1 MQDSELEQISEALRA
16 ARISKRPIDPPTKTW
31 KNLDADSA
39 FEVQKITVKNAIS
52 KHGDRLV
59 GYKLGN
65 IAKVMQDAFGLD
77 QPDYGFLLASTFI
90 YEGTAL
96 SLKDYIKPFVELEPA
111 FVLKGHLKGPNV
123 TAADVI
129 NAIDYAIPAIEIID
143 SRVKNW
149 AIDLPDTLADNGS
162 TAAVILG
169 GTPRKL
175 TDLTLSNTR
184 GNLRFNDQEVM
195 TGNTKNV
202 LGNPIS
208 AVAWLVNKLSKYDI
222 EFFPG
227 QVVLPGSFWLA
238 PSSTWSFTARLTLMM
253 AEKLQ
258 IDAPFSAPSFLNDE
272 IYPLRWRAAA
282 AEDQPDIN
290 GLPSIEHALY
300 LYNTVKFH
308 LGQNYQ
314 FLDEKSFV
322 QNIKS
327 FYFGNPAQKAA
338 ESRLWF
344 VQFLLVLSFGQAFLS
359 RSKTPKEPPGSK
371 FFIRAM
377 SLLPDPTLLW
387 KDSLLAI
394 EVLALAGLYLYSIY
408 QRESAQLYVAQAIR
422 IAQLEGLHTQ
432 LPEDA
437 LGPETVSRCRN
448 LWWTLYIMDR
458 HFSCSLGVPMNTQ
471 DIDITT
477 LLDPPSISTPQ
488 DATLGLRVK
497 LSHLL
502 SSIINTV
509 YKSEKT
515 PLGEFLEETRSIL
528 HTLAGHAQEIE
539 RITRVKFQNS
549 VDTMPKGTRDIT
561 LLYHQCVIIATR
573 PLLLSALKQQL
584 DSYGRGARDLESF
597 MAPLTPLMSTGI
609 KSAVKTLQI
618 LSVEDNLIEVFLPFD
633 LEYAYGAAI
642 HLTIANALFPSTTD
656 MDGPTHSREAH
667 AILDDMIHKGNS
679 VAEVRKSELVHLEY
693 LFSEFATRLKQP
705 DFQPPRLPVRSRE
718 VAPVIEVGESS
729 TSVTEPDLVSM
740 TTLSESQSLF
750 CAPDTPN
757 NAEFLDSIGISS
769 DDFLSIVEQ
778 MGNQDDMDLPFTMLD
793 LGQFWK

>member
-1 MQDSELEQISEALRA
+1 MGVRNVGVCEKWVCDVNTLE
-16 ARISKRPIDPPTKTW
+16 
-31 KNLDADSA
+31 
-39 FEVQKITVKNAIS
+39 
-52 KHGDRLV
+52 
-59 GYKLGN
+59 
-65 IAKVMQDAFGLD
+65 
-77 QPDYGFLLASTFI
+77 ASVV
-90 YEGTAL
+90 
-96 SLKDYIKPFVELEPA
+96 SVRR
-111 FVLKGHLKGPNV
+111 
-123 TAADVI
+123 
-129 NAIDYAIPAIEIID
+129 D
-143 SRVKNW
+143 SRSVP
-149 AIDLPDTLADNGS
+149 A
-162 TAAVILG
+162 
-169 GTPRKL
+169 
-175 TDLTLSNTR
+175 
-184 GNLRFNDQEVM
+184 NDQVLSVY
-195 TGNTKNV
+195 TSPFSLPSTTIKNTHQ
-202 LGNPIS
+202 
-208 AVAWLVNKLSKYDI
+208 NKRNWI
-222 EFFPG
+222 
-227 QVVLPGSFWLA
+227 WLA

-258 IDAPFSAPSFLNDE
+258 LETPFSAPSFLNDE
-272 IYPLRWRAAA
+272 IYPLRWKAAGMD
-282 AEDQPDIN
+282 DQPDIN

-314 FLDEKSFV
+314 FLDEKSFI
-322 QNIKS
+322 QNVED
-327 FYFGNPAQKAA
+327 FYYGNPAQKAT

-371 FFIRAM
+371 YFIRAM

-437 LGPETVSRCRN
+437 LGAGTVARCRN

-471 DIDITT
+471 DIDIST
-477 LLDPPSISTPQ
+477 LLDPPSACSQQ

-509 YKSEKT
+509 YKSEKK
-515 PLGEFLEETRSIL
+515 PLWEFLEATRSIV

-561 LLYHQCVIIATR
+561 LLYHQCVVIATR
-573 PLLLSALKQQL
+573 PLFLSALKHQL
-584 DSYGRGARDLESF
+584 DNFERARDLESF
-597 MAPLTPLMSTGI
+597 LAPLTPLMSTGI

-618 LSVEDNLIEVFLPFD
+618 LSGEDSLLEVFLPFD

-642 HLTIANALFPSTTD
+642 HLTIANALFPSTAD
-656 MDGPTHSREAH
+656 LDGPTHSRQAH
-667 AILDDMIHKGNS
+667 AILDDMIYKGNS
-679 VAEVRKSELVHLEY
+679 VAEVRKAELVHLES
-693 LFSEFATRLKQP
+693 LFGELATRVTMPNPLP
-705 DFQPPRLPVRSRE
+705 TSLPTRLRDTEPTVSDAE
-718 VAPVIEVGESS
+718 CS
-729 TSVTEPDLVSM
+729 TTTEPDLISI
-740 TTLSESQSLF
+740 TTLSESQSIF
-750 CAPDTPN
+750 CAPETPN
-757 NAEFLDSIGISS
+757 NVAFLDSIGISS

-778 MGNQDDMDLPFTMLD
+778 MDNQDDIDLPFTMLD

>member
-1 MQDSELEQISEALRA
+1 MDGGRRKIRRTTNACIPCRTSKIKCTGDEPCANCRRRVVRCKYEDSGTKASSSERSVHI
-16 ARISKRPIDPPTKTW
+16 RSED
-31 KNLDADSA
+31 D
-39 FEVQKITVKNAIS
+39 ITS
-52 KHGDRLV
+52 PRRG
-59 GYKLGN
+59 
-65 IAKVMQDAFGLD
+65 
-77 QPDYGFLLASTFI
+77 S
-90 YEGTAL
+90 
-96 SLKDYIKPFVELEPA
+96 
-111 FVLKGHLKGPNV
+111 
-123 TAADVI
+123 
-129 NAIDYAIPAIEIID
+129 
-143 SRVKNW
+143 SRVQSSDETHCVYTSPFTLPSTTIRNTHQNKRNW
-149 AIDLPDTLADNGS
+149 I
-162 TAAVILG
+162 
-169 GTPRKL
+169 
-175 TDLTLSNTR
+175 
-184 GNLRFNDQEVM
+184 
-195 TGNTKNV
+195 
-202 LGNPIS
+202 
-208 AVAWLVNKLSKYDI
+208 
-222 EFFPG
+222 
-227 QVVLPGSFWLA
+227 WLA

-258 IDAPFSAPSFLNDE
+258 LETPFSAPSFLNDE
-272 IYPLRWRAAA
+272 IYTLKWSAAGA
-282 AEDQPDIN
+282 DESPDIK

-314 FLDEKSFV
+314 FLDDEVFV
-322 QNIKS
+322 QNVNE
-327 FYFGNPAQKAA
+327 FYYGNPVQKAA

-377 SLLPDPTLLW
+377 SLLPDPSLLW

-432 LPEDA
+432 LPEEA
-437 LGPETVSRCRN
+437 LGSDTVARCRK

-477 LLDPPSISTPQ
+477 LLDPPSMASPQ
-488 DATLGLRVK
+488 DTTLGLRVK

-515 PLGEFLEETRSIL
+515 PLGKFLEETKSIL
-528 HTLAGHAQEIE
+528 HTLAGHAQKIE
-539 RITRVKFQNS
+539 KITRVKFQNS

-561 LLYHQCVIIATR
+561 LLYHQCVVIATR

-584 DSYGRGARDLESF
+584 DHFGRGLPDMEGF
-597 MAPLTPLMSTGI
+597 MATLIPLMSTGI

-618 LSVEDNLIEVFLPFD
+618 LSGEDTLIEVFLPFD

-642 HLTIANALFPSTTD
+642 HLTIANALFPSTTEI
-656 MDGPTHSREAH
+656 DGPTHGREAH
-667 AILDDMIHKGNS
+667 AILNDMIHKGNS
-679 VAEVRKSELVHLEY
+679 VAEVRKAELTHLEF
-693 LFSEFATRLKQP
+693 LFNEFAMRVNQP
-705 DFQPPRLPVRSRE
+705 DVQPSRPLVRSLQLR
-718 VAPVIEVGESS
+718 PFPSIWESS
-729 TSVTEPDLVSM
+729 TAEPDLASM
-740 TTLSESQSLF
+740 TTLSEPQPLV
-750 CAPDTPN
+750 CAPETPS

-778 MGNQDDMDLPFTMLD
+778 MGSHDDADLPFAMLD
-793 LGQFWK
+793 LSQFWK